1 MVISFVL
8 VLNFMTKL
16 LYVFLLLGL
25 ITYLIVL
32 TYIYLFQRNL
42 LYLPLANGYQE
53 DEINFDYK
61 EIFIQN
67 KEGIKLKA
75 WLHEKDLINK
85 KTIIFFHGNA
95 GNLRNRNYKLNE
107 LSKFDVNFLIVA
119 YRGFSGNQGKP
130 SEQGLYEDARST
142 LDWLKIK
149 GVKEKNL
156 ILYGESLGT
165 AVAIETAQNI
175 DLAGIIL
182 ESPFTSMV
190 ELAQKYYP
198 VLPVKYL
205 LKDKYETIKKLS
217 NISSPLLVLHGRLD
231 TIVPF
236 AMGKK
241 LFDQA
246 NEPKFK
252 YFIDN
257 DDHMMRY
264 DQNLL
269 DEIKKFISLSY

>member
-1 MVISFVL
+1 
-8 VLNFMTKL
+8 MTKFF
-16 LYVFLLLGL
+16 YISLLLGL

-42 LYLPLANGYQE
+42 LYHPSDNSYQG

-67 KEGIKLKA
+67 KKGIKLKA
-75 WLHEKDLINK
+75 WLHEKDLVNK

-130 SEQGLYEDARST
+130 SELGLYEDARST

-165 AVAIETAQNI
+165 AVAIETAQNK

-198 VLPVKYL
+198 VLPVKFL
-205 LKDKYETIKKLS
+205 LKDKYETIKKLP
-217 NISSPLLVLHGRLD
+217 NINSPLLVLHGKLD
-231 TIVPF
+231 DIVPF
-236 AMGKK
+236 SMGKK
-241 LFDQA
+241 LFEKA

-252 YFIDN
+252 YFIDD
-257 DDHMMRY
+257 DDHMVRY
-264 DQNLL
+264 DQKLL
-269 DEIKKFISLSY
+269 NEIKKFISDI

>member
-1 MVISFVL
+1 MNKFFYISLLLVL
-8 VLNFMTKL
+8 V
-16 LYVFLLLGL
+16 
-25 ITYLIVL
+25 TYLIIL

-42 LYLPLANGYQE
+42 LYHPLVNGYQE
-53 DEINFDYK
+53 DKINFDYE

-75 WLHEKDLINK
+75 WLHVKDLINK

-95 GNLRNRNYKLNE
+95 GNLKNRNYKLNE

-142 LDWLKIK
+142 LDWVKIK

-165 AVAIETAQNI
+165 AVAIETAQNL

-205 LKDKYETIKKLS
+205 LKDKYETIKKLP
-217 NISSPLLVLHGRLD
+217 NISSPLLILHGRLD

-241 LFDQA
+241 LFEQA

-257 DDHMMRY
+257 DKHMMRY

>member
-1 MVISFVL
+1 MNKFFYI
-8 VLNFMTKL
+8 
-16 LYVFLLLGL
+16 FLLLGL
-25 ITYLIVL
+25 TTYLLIL

-42 LYLPLANGYQE
+42 LYHPSDNSYQG
-53 DEINFDYK
+53 DKINFDYK

-130 SEQGLYEDARST
+130 SELGLYEDARST

-165 AVAIETAQNI
+165 AVAIETAQNK

-198 VLPVKYL
+198 VLPVKFL
-205 LKDKYETIKKLS
+205 LKDKYETIKKLP
-217 NISSPLLVLHGRLD
+217 NINSPLLVLHGKLD
-231 TIVPF
+231 SIVPF
-236 AMGKK
+236 SMGKE
-241 LFDQA
+241 LFEKA

-257 DDHMMRY
+257 DDHMIRY
-264 DQNLL
+264 DQELL
-269 DEIKKFISLSY
+269 NEIKKFISNT